1 MNVKKFTAA
10 TSRDA
15 LRKVREA
22 LGPDAVILSN
32 RPVDG
37 VVEILALDNDDVAAL
52 ASPAIEEPQA
62 PSFQA
67 FDNDFDPEPVFSRA
81 PAAFAPAAPEPRQ
94 PAPRA
99 AAPKLDPFA
108 GQAYVERRAAPAI
121 EPDIPPTYVN
131 RRAPAQEAG
140 IDMAA
145 MTQMMSAAIAQ
156 AKESATLEMSGM
168 MNEIRAMRGLME
180 TQLAELSW
188 NATQQ
193 REPQKAAVLREMLAA
208 GFSATLAR
216 YLIDKMPATKD
227 AADAL
232 RWIKT
237 VLARNL
243 TTIANEDDLLNR
255 GGVFALV
262 GPTGV
267 GKTTTTAKL
276 AARCVMRHGP
286 DKLALITTDAY
297 RIGGHEQLR
306 IYGKIL
312 GVMVHSVKDEADLR
326 IALKELKNK
335 HTVLIDTIGMSQRD
349 QMVTEQVAMLS
360 ESGADV
366 KRLLCLNATST
377 GETLN
382 EVVRAYQGSGLAG
395 CIMTKLDEAASIGN
409 VLDVV
414 IRQKLNLHY
423 ISNGQRVPE
432 DLHLA
437 DRAMLV
443 DRAFRN
449 NRHAQAQFGDA
460 DLPLMMAAAGND
472 RSLREV
478 HLG

>member
-10 TSRDA
+10 TSREA
-15 LRKVREA
+15 LRKVRDA

-37 VVEILALDNDDVAAL
+37 VVEILALANDDVASIS
-52 ASPAIEEPQA
+52 SPPHDTDMSQPRPNLSLPQ
-62 PSFQA
+62 
-67 FDNDFDPEPVFSRA
+67 
-81 PAAFAPAAPEPRQ
+81 
-94 PAPRA
+94 
-99 AAPKLDPFA
+99 
-108 GQAYVERRAAPAI
+108 QAYPSQQHQQHQQAQQSQHSQPY
-121 EPDIPPTYVN
+121 PDSYAN
-131 RRAPAQEAG
+131 RRAPSQAPAYAAPEAF
-140 IDMAA
+140 DMSMMA
-145 MTQMMSAAIAQ
+145 TQMSSMMQQAIAHAKDSAAA
-156 AKESATLEMSGM
+156 EMSGM
-168 MNEIRAMRGLME
+168 MSEIRAMRGLME
-180 TQLAELSW
+180 TQLAEISW
-188 NATQQ
+188 STTQQ

-208 GFSATLAR
+208 GFSASLSR
-216 YLIDKMPATKD
+216 YLIEKLPSGKD
-227 AADAL
+227 NADSL

-237 VLARNL
+237 VLSRNL
-243 TTIANEDDLLNR
+243 TTISNEDEILEK

-267 GKTTTTAKL
+267 GKTTSTAKL

-286 DKLALITTDAY
+286 EKLALITTDAY

-326 IALKELKNK
+326 IALKELRNK
-335 HTVLIDTIGMSQRD
+335 HTVLIDTVGVSQRD
-349 QMVTEQVAMLS
+349 QNVAEQVAMLS
-360 ESGADV
+360 ETGADV
-366 KRLLCLNATST
+366 KRLLCLNSTST
-377 GETLN
+377 NETLN

-414 IRQKLNLHY
+414 IRQKLNLFY

-437 DRAMLV
+437 DRAMLI
-443 DRAFRN
+443 DRAFRLK
-449 NRHAQAQFGDA
+449 RDTAATQYSDA
-460 DLPLMMAAAGND
+460 ELPLLMAGASNASND

-478 HLG
+478 SLG

>member
-37 VVEILALDNDDVAAL
+37 IVEILALANDDVASM
-52 ASPAIEEPQA
+52 ASPSVESGMDA
-62 PSFQA
+62 PRPALQHL
-67 FDNDFDPEPVFSRA
+67 EPV
-81 PAAFAPAAPEPRQ
+81 
-94 PAPRA
+94 A
-99 AAPKLDPFA
+99 AAP
-108 GQAYVERRAAPAI
+108 VAPA
-121 EPDIPPTYVN
+121 PQSYAN
-131 RRAPAQEAG
+131 RRVSSSQPQAEAPAF
-140 IDMAA
+140 DMAA
-145 MTQMMSAAIAQ
+145 MTAMMSAAIAQ
-156 AKESATLEMSGM
+156 AKDSAASEMSGM
-168 MNEIRAMRGLME
+168 MSEIRAMRGQME
-180 TQLAELSW
+180 SQLAELSFG
-188 NATQQ
+188 AAQQ
-193 REPQKAAVLREMLAA
+193 REPQRSGVLRELLAA

-216 YLIDKMPATKD
+216 YLVEKMPAGKD
-227 AADAL
+227 EADAM

-237 VLARNL
+237 VLQRNL
-243 TTIANEDDLLNR
+243 TTMADEDDMLNK

-286 DKLALITTDAY
+286 EKLALITTDAY

-326 IALKELKNK
+326 IALKELRNK
-335 HTVLIDTIGMSQRD
+335 HTVLIDTVGVSQRD
-349 QMVTEQVAMLS
+349 QMVTQQVAMLS
-360 ESGADV
+360 ETGADV

-377 GETLN
+377 NETLN

-409 VLDVV
+409 MLDVV

-423 ISNGQRVPE
+423 ISTGQRVPE
-432 DLHLA
+432 DLHLP

-443 DRAFRN
+443 DRAFRSGRN
-449 NRHAQAQFGDA
+449 GAADISDA
-460 DLPLMMAAAGND
+460 DLPLLMAGTSAGRN
-472 RSLREV
+472 LREV
-478 HLG
+478 SFG

>member
-37 VVEILALDNDDVAAL
+37 IVEILALANDDVASM
-52 ASPAIEEPQA
+52 ASPSPESGMDAPRPSLQHLEPVQAAPAPAQA
-62 PSFQA
+62 PQSYA
-67 FDNDFDPEPVFSRA
+67 N
-81 PAAFAPAAPEPRQ
+81 
-94 PAPRA
+94 
-99 AAPKLDPFA
+99 
-108 GQAYVERRAAPAI
+108 RRAAQPEPAF
-121 EPDIPPTYVN
+121 
-131 RRAPAQEAG
+131 
-140 IDMAA
+140 DMAA
-145 MTQMMSAAIAQ
+145 MTSMMSAAIAQ
-156 AKESATLEMSGM
+156 AKHSAASEMSGM
-168 MNEIRAMRGLME
+168 MNEIRAMRGQME

-188 NATQQ
+188 GATQQ
-193 REPQKAAVLREMLAA
+193 REPQKAAVLRELLAA
-208 GFSATLAR
+208 GFSITLAR
-216 YLIDKMPATKD
+216 YLVDKMPAGKD
-227 AADAL
+227 PAEAMK
-232 RWIKT
+232 WMKT

-243 TTIANEDDLLNR
+243 TTMADEDEMLNK

-286 DKLALITTDAY
+286 EKLALITTDAY

-326 IALKELKNK
+326 IALKELRNK
-335 HTVLIDTIGMSQRD
+335 HTVLIDTVGVSQRD
-349 QMVTEQVAMLS
+349 QMVTQQVAMLS
-360 ESGADV
+360 ETGADV
-366 KRLLCLNATST
+366 KRLLCLNSTST
-377 GETLN
+377 NETLN

-414 IRQKLNLHY
+414 IRQKLNLYY
-423 ISNGQRVPE
+423 ISTGQRVPE

-443 DRAFRN
+443 DRAFRSG
-449 NRHAQAQFGDA
+449 RAAGSDITDA
-460 DLPLMMAAAGND
+460 DLPLLMAGMTRND
-472 RSLREV
+472 KKMGEVSL
-478 HLG
+478 G